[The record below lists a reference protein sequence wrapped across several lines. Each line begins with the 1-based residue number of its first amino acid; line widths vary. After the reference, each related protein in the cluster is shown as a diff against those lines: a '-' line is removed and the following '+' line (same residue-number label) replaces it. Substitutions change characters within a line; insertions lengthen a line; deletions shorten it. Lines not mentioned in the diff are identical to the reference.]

1 MARAG
6 AHPGLLPPEGRG
18 KCLRGGDRE
27 RGGKARD
34 AGGGKSRI
42 QGKINLGNQ
51 GEVKLGIQGEENLM
65 QGEVIL

>member
-1 MARAG
+1 MSQG
-6 AHPGLLPPEGRG
+6 W
-18 KCLRGGDRE
+18 GGEE
-27 RGGKARD
+27 RGGGGLKLGIQAEKSRF
-34 AGGGKSRI
+34 AKGGGEFRI

>member
-1 MARAG
+1 MG
-6 AHPGLLPPEGRG
+6 GCGRG
-18 KCLRGGDRE
+18 GVKLGIQAEGNLGMQKRGGE
-27 RGGKARD
+27 
-34 AGGGKSRI
+34 SRI